1 MDDLKAWYREGLAA
15 RIEAL
20 EAARASHR
28 GGAADAEASIRRI
41 AHSLRGSGGTYGF
54 PEISAAAAAVEEAE
68 EADLAPAL
76 DGLLAI
82 LRGVRASTDGEA
94 VGTPRIGVLVV
105 DDDPDMRHVLQVR
118 LAAPGREILLAS
130 SLSEADA
137 ILKEKEVSIVL
148 LDLMLPDGDGRNF
161 LLRLRE
167 RSGTA
172 ALPVMV
178 LTSLRGTQ
186 PRTECLALG
195 ADGYFEKPFDPA
207 TVAAAVSARL
217 QRSAEIT
224 RELRQDTLT
233 GLANRAAFCE
243 GFERA
248 AALAARTAEPLAVA
262 IIDLDRFKAVN
273 DVHGH
278 ATGDEVIKRA
288 AAVILRSLRKSDLL
302 ARWGG
307 DELVAFFPDAQAA
320 GAALALDKAMTT
332 LRTEPFLAPDG
343 RPLEIGFSAG
353 VADVHEGA
361 TLEQAMADA
370 DRHLYLA
377 KGAGGGRVVSSPDG
391 VAPFR
396 PRVLLAEDDDHVAT
410 LVQRRLARDGF
421 DVVRCGDGAAALAA
435 ALEGGMALAILDVR
449 MPELDGFEVL
459 SRIRQTPSL
468 SQLPVVM
475 LTSVGEEMDV
485 VRGLELGANDYVVKP
500 FSPLELAARV
510 RRLLAARR

>member
-20 EAARASHR
+20 DAALTTLRSGAPEAH
-28 GGAADAEASIRRI
+28 ASIRRI

-54 PEISAAAAAVEEAE
+54 PEISAAAAAVEEARA
-68 EADLAPAL
+68 ADVASRLE
-76 DGLLAI
+76 GLLAT
-82 LRGVRASTDGEA
+82 LRTVRSTPDPEA
-94 VGTPRIGVLVV
+94 TGTPRIGVLVV
-105 DDDPDMRHVLQVR
+105 DDDPDLRHLLEVK
-118 LAAPGREILLAS
+118 LAAPGREILLARTAA
-130 SLSEADA
+130 EAEA
-137 ILKEKEVSIVL
+137 LLREHVVSIVL
-148 LDLMLPDGDGRNF
+148 LDLVLPDSDGRNF

-167 RSGTA
+167 RPGTA
-172 ALPVMV
+172 ALPVIV

-248 AALAARTAEPLAVA
+248 ALLAARAGEPLSVA
-262 IIDLDRFKAVN
+262 IIDLDRFKGVN
-273 DVHGH
+273 DAHGH
-278 ATGDEVIKRA
+278 AAGDEVIKRTA
-288 AAVILRSLRKSDLL
+288 TVILRSLRKSDFL

-307 DELVAFFPDAQAA
+307 DEFVAFFPEAKAS
-320 GAALALDKAMTT
+320 GAALALDGALAA
-332 LRTEPFLAPDG
+332 LRAEPSVAPDG
-343 RPLEIGFSAG
+343 QPLDVGFSAG
-353 VADVHEGA
+353 VADVPQGA
-361 TLEQAMADA
+361 GLEQALADA

-377 KGAGGGRVVSSPDG
+377 KGAGGGRVVWSADG
-391 VAPFR
+391 VSPLR
-396 PRVLLAEDDDHVAT
+396 RRVLLAEDDDQVAT
-410 LVQRRLARDGF
+410 LVQRRLVRDGL
-421 DVVRCGDGAAALAA
+421 DVVRCADGAAALAA
-435 ALEGGMALAILDVR
+435 VLEGGISLAILDVR

-459 SRIRQTPSL
+459 ARMRQTAAL
-468 SQLPVVM
+468 AQVPVVM
-475 LTSVGEEMDV
+475 LTSVGEETEV
-485 VRGLELGANDYVVKP
+485 VRGLELGADDYVVKP

-510 RRLLAARR
+510 RRLLAVKR